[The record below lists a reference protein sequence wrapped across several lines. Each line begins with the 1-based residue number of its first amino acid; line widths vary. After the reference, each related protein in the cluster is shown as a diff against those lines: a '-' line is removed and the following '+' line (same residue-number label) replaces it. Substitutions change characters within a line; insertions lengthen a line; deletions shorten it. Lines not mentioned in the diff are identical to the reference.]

1 MSPRRN
7 GRTAPGRETSRLPY
21 GEVMS
26 ALARRLRLLCL
37 SPIPPRRDAH
47 HGGGRAIAELLVRLA
62 EPYELTL
69 LCLRREGEPPADPL
83 LLKRCAG
90 VREVAAEG
98 PRGRLRRLARRA
110 RVAVAVVRG
119 TPAWVA
125 GGTSQEFSDVVREVA
140 AAWRPDVVQ
149 LEYHLMGAYLSALAG
164 CSAPRVLRQL
174 EPGAAT
180 AGDRAGYRSG
190 LARLAAPLDRRA
202 WERFERDVMAQ
213 VSVVVA
219 LTERDAASLRPLAGS
234 TRIECIPLG
243 VSAPSVAFDPAGQ
256 GERELLF
263 VGNFAHAPNVE
274 ALERLIRVIL
284 PGVRS
289 RCPDAVLRVVGADAP
304 AHLRGR
310 EREGVVLTGRVP
322 DVSPFL
328 DRAAVVLAP
337 LYIGGGMRVKVM
349 EALAGGK
356 AVVTTPLGVDG
367 LDVTDGDQVRIGRT
381 DEELIGAAVEL
392 LQHPERRVR
401 LARRAREWAMSRLT
415 WDGPAAAFDRLYQSL
430 VPAVPGSPACTSR

>member
-1 MSPRRN
+1 MS
-7 GRTAPGRETSRLPY
+7 LL
-21 GEVMS
+21 V
-26 ALARRLRLLCL
+26 RRLRLLCL
-37 SPIPPRRDAH
+37 APVPPRRDAA
-47 HGGGRAIAELLVRLA
+47 HGGGRAIAELLIRLA
-62 EPYELTL
+62 ERHEITL
-69 LCLRREGEPPADPL
+69 LCLRGSSTPSADPL
-83 LLKRCAG
+83 LLERCAG
-90 VREVAAEG
+90 VREIAADE
-98 PRGRLRRLARRA
+98 PRGRFGRLARRA

-125 GGTSQEFSDVVREVA
+125 GGTSQAFLTAVREVVEV
-140 AAWRPDVVQ
+140 WRPDVVQ

-180 AGDRAGYRSG
+180 ARDRAGYRGG
-190 LARLAAPLDRRA
+190 LARLAAPLDCRA
-202 WERFERDVMAQ
+202 WERFERGVMAR

-219 LTERDAASLRPLAGS
+219 LTERDAASLGPLAGN
-234 TRIECIPLG
+234 TPIECIPLG
-243 VSAPSVAFDPAGQ
+243 VSPPSRAFDPAGQ
-256 GERELLF
+256 GGAELLF

-289 RCPDAVLRVVGADAP
+289 RCPDAVLRAVGPDPP

-310 EREGVVLTGRVP
+310 EHEGVHLTGRVP
-322 DVSPFL
+322 DVGPYL

-337 LYIGGGMRVKVM
+337 LRIGGGMRVKVM

-356 AVVTTPLGVDG
+356 AVVATPLAVDG

-381 DEELIGAAVEL
+381 DEELVRATVEL
-392 LQHPERRVR
+392 LQHPDRRVR
-401 LARRAREWAMSRLT
+401 LARRAREWAISELN
-415 WDGPAAAFDRLYQSL
+415 WDRPAAAFDRLYQSL
-430 VPAVPGSPACTSR
+430 LPASPGKPPRVG